1 MLGNAL
7 VHVGQRV
14 PTFFVQ
20 IRRSRQV
27 QGSAK
32 RPYSM
37 LFVITRHVQRAHQI
51 DLARS

>member
-1 MLGNAL
+1 MLSNML
-7 VHVGQRV
+7 THVDQRV
-14 PTFFVQ
+14 PTNIVQ

-37 LFVITRHVQRAHQI
+37 LFVITRHVQSAH
-51 DLARS
+51 